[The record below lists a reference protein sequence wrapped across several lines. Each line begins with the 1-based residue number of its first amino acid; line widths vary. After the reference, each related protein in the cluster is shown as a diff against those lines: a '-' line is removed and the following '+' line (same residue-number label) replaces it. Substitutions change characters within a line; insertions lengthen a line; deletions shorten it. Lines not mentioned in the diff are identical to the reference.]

1 MNIGSAL
8 YNYRIKLGLTMEQ
21 MSAGI
26 ITTSYYS
33 KVEKGSHRISAE
45 DLFKILEEHQISK
58 EHFIKE
64 INQSSAE
71 ELFEQYNQKVN
82 YLYMKND
89 SQGLKR
95 LLAEIEADTKIKED
109 KRKILQTIIELSFEI
124 LDHQLPN
131 EESKQYVYDKLFSLP
146 DWDNFKLTLYCNLIA
161 FYSIEMNQSMIA
173 SILAKGMENYT
184 EEQRNKI
191 LFILTNMIGGCLGK
205 VPNGLVYYYL
215 AIIEQENP
223 TVANIFSKIMASY
236 YSKIMDYIE
245 NSIPELVYKIDA
257 IIELMDDIGFIG
269 YSERMKKYFD
279 KNKLKTKLEKN

>member
-58 EHFIKE
+58 ENFIKE

-71 ELFEQYNQKVN
+71 ELFEQYHQKIN

-95 LLAEIEADTKIKED
+95 LLVEIEADTKIKED

-173 SILAKGMENYT
+173 SILAKGMGHYT
-184 EEQRNKI
+184 REQRNII
-191 LFILTNMIGGCLGK
+191 LLILTNMIGGCMGE
-205 VPNGLVYYYL
+205 VPDSLVRYYL
-215 AIIEQENP
+215 EIIYREN
-223 TVANIFSKIMASY
+223 TAVSNTFAKIMANY
-236 YSKIMDYIE
+236 YEMILDYKETTDQILVDKI
-245 NSIPELVYKIDA
+245 NN
-257 IIELMDDIGFIG
+257 IIQLIDDIGFVG
-269 YSERMKKYFD
+269 YGDRMREYLD
-279 KNKLKTKLEKN
+279 AML

>member
-21 MSAGI
+21 MAAGI

-71 ELFEQYNQKVN
+71 ELFEQYNKKVN

-89 SQGLKR
+89 SQGLKQ

-109 KRKILQTIIELSFEI
+109 KRKILNTNIELSFEI
-124 LDHQLPN
+124 LENQLPN

-173 SILAKGMENYT
+173 SILAKGMEIYT
-184 EEQRNKI
+184 REQRDII
-191 LFILTNMIGGCLGK
+191 LLILTNMIGGCMGE
-205 VPNGLVYYYL
+205 VPDSLIRYYL
-215 AIIEQENP
+215 EIIYREN
-223 TVANIFSKIMASY
+223 TAVSNTFVKIMATY
-236 YSKIMDYIE
+236 YEMILDYKETKNPILVDKI
-245 NSIPELVYKIDA
+245 NN
-257 IIELMDDIGFIG
+257 IIQLIDDIGFVG
-269 YSERMKKYFD
+269 YGDRMREYFD
-279 KNKLKTKLEKN
+279 ELL